1 MFKSGDVVSS
11 RCWDPIL
18 DKGRHHRARL
28 GFILMSTDLAS
39 EADFFDMAPE
49 GVAVHFTRLKT
60 EDHTTNETLSR
71 HIEHMA
77 DAASR
82 IQPDLEPDVVSYSCT
97 SGSIVIGENRVMSE
111 IRKGAPWARPMC
123 LVQGVLD
130 ALNELQVKKLV
141 VGTPYLDE
149 VNTSEAEYLLKKG
162 YDVLDVQGLNLSTGS
177 EMGRVTPE
185 FWKTFAIEI
194 DQPGADAVFLSCGG
208 IRALEVAEEIEQA
221 IGKPVITSNQAQFW
235 SCLRRAGITDELR
248 GFGQILSK
256 PGKAL
261 LPQAGRMR
269 DRVDPIPGRPGRR
282 REVPRV
288 SSP

>member
-1 MFKSGDVVSS
+1 MFKSGDVVLS
-11 RCWDPIL
+11 RNWNPIL
-18 DKGRHHRARL
+18 DEGRHHRARL

-60 EDHTTNETLSR
+60 EDYTTRETLSR

-82 IQPDLEPDVVSYSCT
+82 IQPDLKPDVVSYSCT
-97 SGSIVIGENRVMSE
+97 SGSIVIGEDRVMSE
-111 IRKGAPWARPMC
+111 IRKGAPWAQPMC

-141 VGTPYLDE
+141 VGTPYIDE
-149 VNTSEAEYLLKKG
+149 VNTAEAEFLLGKG
-162 YDVLDVQGLNLSTGS
+162 YEILDVQGLNLSTGT
-177 EMGRVTPE
+177 EMGQVTPE
-185 FWKTFAIEI
+185 FWKTFAIRI
-194 DQPGADAVFLSCGG
+194 DRPNADAVFLSCGG
-208 IRALEVAEEIEQA
+208 IRALEVAEEIEQT

-235 SCLRRAGITDELR
+235 SCLRRAGIADELK
-248 GFGQILSK
+248 GFGRIFSR

-261 LPQAGRMR
+261 LSQAGPRQEY
-269 DRVDPIPGRPGRR
+269 VDA
-282 REVPRV
+282 VP
-288 SSP
+288 SQA